1 MTARE
6 TEKLLK
12 KLLPRL
18 PGFAV
23 SRRFLFMCPVK
34 HILRGFC
41 FDRSIDPLSF
51 YLYVFIQPLYV
62 PRDSVALSFGER
74 LGQSWKYQADAEA
87 ELIENL
93 LERISNEGLPMLRG
107 IETPAQVAETVDQVV
122 RTNPDDVHVLRA
134 RAYSFVLAGEHE
146 NAMNIFDR
154 LQTKLNEP
162 DDDRSWV
169 RELLQETQTFR
180 QLLVRSPAA
189 AREKLHEWER
199 YTLTNLR
206 LNKFVEC

>member
-18 PGFAV
+18 PGFTV
-23 SRRFLFMCPVK
+23 SRRFLFMCPIG
-34 HILRGFC
+34 HILRGFY
-41 FDRSIDPLSF
+41 FDRSSDPLSF
-51 YLYVFIQPLYV
+51 YLHVFIQPLYI
-62 PRDSVALSFGER
+62 PRDSVVFLFGER

-93 LERISNEGLPMLRG
+93 LERISNEGLPVLKG
-107 IETPAQVAETVDQVV
+107 IETPAQFAETIDQVV
-122 RTNPDDVHVLRA
+122 RVNPKDPHALRA

-146 NAMNIFDR
+146 NAIEIFDR
-154 LQTKLNEP
+154 LQTELAELEDEP
-162 DDDRSWV
+162 LWL

-180 QLLVRSPAA
+180 QLLVHKPAEA
-189 AREKLHEWER
+189 KDKLYEWER